1 MPFYDI
7 SRDRPYTIHQID
19 EGYRRDLVSMNWI
32 SDAAFISNDKAK
44 TVHGNFTDPLPYHHI
59 TCTSSKT
66 GHYNSN
72 APSSISLGGVPY
84 RNKTS
89 RVGAVSGRV
98 YSDYLYV
105 DSSYQRITFTI
116 PAGSYTEPDLKA
128 LVKLRDNQI
137 EIGMAL
143 ADARKTA
150 STFVDSAVNLQ
161 KALIAMKKGDF
172 KTMYLN
178 LKYNGG
184 FSGSLARFKKRLDI
198 RRNKW
203 HGDIESRWLESQFA
217 VIPAMQDIH
226 TLSEVYESGFEVL
239 APSIYVAAKG
249 KSTERIKTLRKGTNG
264 PETTSFSETGTFTH
278 ISKIFCVLD
287 NYALK
292 SLGKIGLDNPAVIAW
307 DLLPFSF
314 VIDWFLPI
322 GNFIKAWSA
331 RLGVGFK
338 SAYHSTLLDS
348 RIEFIQER
356 HSKSGSGDYWSTIDY
371 KYTSNGIA
379 RAYKRVVL
387 RTMPIPNL
395 YLKEN
400 MVSLWHGA
408 TSLALLR
415 QLLTPKHPSF
425 LGFR

>member
-1 MPFYDI
+1 MTFYDI
-7 SRDRPYTIHQID
+7 RRDRPYTDRQFD
-19 EGYRRDLVSMNWI
+19 EGYGQDSISMKWI
-32 SDAAFISNDKAK
+32 SSAAYISNAKAPL
-44 TVHGNFTDPLPYHHI
+44 VRGNFTDPLPYHNI
-59 TCTSSKT
+59 TCTSSKS
-66 GHYNSN
+66 GYYNSN
-72 APSSISLGGVPY
+72 SPSSIYFGGVP
-84 RNKTS
+84 RRRGQS
-89 RVGAVSGRV
+89 IVGAVPGRV
-98 YSDYLYV
+98 NSDYLDIDYV
-105 DSSYQRITFTI
+105 KQTINFTI

-143 ADARKTA
+143 AEARKTA
-150 STFVDSAVNLQ
+150 SSFIDSAIGVQ
-161 KALIAMKKGDF
+161 KALLAMKKGDF

-203 HGDIESRWLESQFA
+203 HGDVESRWLESQFA

-226 TLSEVYESGFEVL
+226 TLSKVYESGFEVIS
-239 APSIYVAAKG
+239 PSIYVAAKG
-249 KSTERIKTLRKGTNG
+249 KSVKRVNTLRKGING
-264 PETTSFSETGTFTH
+264 SETTSFSETGTFTH

-287 NYALK
+287 NYAQK

-314 VIDWFLPI
+314 VPDWFLPI

-331 RLGVGFK
+331 RLGLGFK

-348 RIEFIQER
+348 RIESIQEN
-356 HSKSGSGDYWSTIDY
+356 HSKSGSGVHWSTIDY
-371 KYTSNGIA
+371 RYTSTGIA

-387 RTMPIPNL
+387 LSMPIPNL